1 MSRGPI
7 VRVRRIRG
15 EDPHAER
22 REALAAVT
30 PFLGL
35 VRAPLYPSAPSPTGK
50 ELVVATY
57 NVHRWTGSGTSSRG
71 PDAERASFVIS
82 ELGADVLALQEVV
95 RPFSGEDPLVRLA
108 DQLRL
113 HVAFVTTRI
122 HRLGELGNAILSRWP
137 ITSASLLDL
146 NFSRIERR
154 TAVAAQLSS
163 DAGPLSLVATHL
175 AIVDRTRHRQVRHL
189 LDHPNLQGPVSWR
202 HECGAPATRPRGSA
216 ELPTHSEIN
225 GASTAAPVLA
235 RPHLRARREGARG
248 ARAPTR
254 PRAAPRTISRW
265 WRGFHF
271 SDPLGTSSPHPA
283 SPLRRAASFRCRRRV
298 PAKCRRGARGRRR
311 GAPARGR
318 WLRRARPR
326 GRCRRRSRRR
336 LP

>member
-7 VRVRRIRG
+7 GRVRRLRG

-35 VRAPLYPSAPSPTGK
+35 VRAPLYPSAPSPTGR

-57 NVHRWTGSGTSSRG
+57 NIHRWTGSGSSNRG
-71 PDAERASFVIS
+71 PDPERASFVIS

-137 ITSASLLDL
+137 ISSASLLDL

-154 TAVAAQLSS
+154 TAVAAQLST

-189 LDHPNLQGPVSWR
+189 LDHPNLQGPVILLGDMNMWR
-202 HECGAPATRPRGSA
+202 TNDKATRALEA
-216 ELPTHSEIN
+216 ELPAHSEIDWP
-225 GASTAAPVLA
+225 ASFPSARPVLA
-235 RPHLRARREGARG
+235 LDRIYARG
-248 ARAPTR
+248 AKVLEVRAHQSP
-254 PRAAPRTISRW
+254 AA
-265 WRGFHF
+265 
-271 SDPLGTSSPHPA
+271 
-283 SPLRRAASFRCRRRV
+283 RRASDHLPVVARV
-298 PAKCRRGARGRRR
+298 S
-311 GAPARGR
+311 
-318 WLRRARPR
+318 L
-326 GRCRRRSRRR
+326 
-336 LP
+336 L

>member
-1 MSRGPI
+1 MNRGPI

-15 EDPHAER
+15 EDPYAER
-22 REALAAVT
+22 REALSAVT

-35 VRAPLYPSAPSPTGK
+35 VRAPLYPCAPSPTGK

-57 NVHRWTGSGTSSRG
+57 NIHRWTGSGSGNHG
-71 PDAERASFVIS
+71 PDAERAAFVIS

-137 ITSASLLDL
+137 ISSASLLDL

-154 TAVAAQLSS
+154 TAVAAQLST

-189 LDHPNLQGPVSWR
+189 LDHPNLQGPVILLGDMNMWR
-202 HECGAPATRPRGSA
+202 TNDKATKALEA
-216 ELPTHSEIN
+216 ELPAYSEIDWP
-225 GASTAAPVLA
+225 ASFPAARPVLA
-235 RPHLRARREGARG
+235 LDRIYARG
-248 ARAPTR
+248 AKVLEVRAHQSP
-254 PRAAPRTISRW
+254 AA
-265 WRGFHF
+265 
-271 SDPLGTSSPHPA
+271 
-283 SPLRRAASFRCRRRV
+283 RRASDHLPVVARV
-298 PAKCRRGARGRRR
+298 S
-311 GAPARGR
+311 
-318 WLRRARPR
+318 L
-326 GRCRRRSRRR
+326 
-336 LP
+336 L

>member
-1 MSRGPI
+1 MKTKKTGMSRGPI
-7 VRVRRIRG
+7 VRVRGIRG

-50 ELVVATY
+50 ELIVATY
-57 NVHRWTGSGTSSRG
+57 NVHRWTGVGSSNRG

-95 RPFSGEDPLVRLA
+95 RPFAGEDPLVRLA

-154 TAVAAQLSS
+154 TAVAAQLST
-163 DAGPLSLVATHL
+163 DGGPLSLVATHL

-189 LDHPNLQGPVSWR
+189 LDHPNLQGPVILLGDMNMWR
-202 HECGAPATRPRGSA
+202 TNDKATKALEA
-216 ELPTHSEIN
+216 ELPTHSEIDWP
-225 GASTAAPVLA
+225 ASFPAARPVLA
-235 RPHLRARREGARG
+235 LDRIYARG
-248 ARAPTR
+248 AKVLEVRAHQSP
-254 PRAAPRTISRW
+254 AA
-265 WRGFHF
+265 
-271 SDPLGTSSPHPA
+271 
-283 SPLRRAASFRCRRRV
+283 RRASDHLPVVARV
-298 PAKCRRGARGRRR
+298 S
-311 GAPARGR
+311 
-318 WLRRARPR
+318 L
-326 GRCRRRSRRR
+326 
-336 LP
+336 L